1 MDELHLHERYMR
13 RCFDLARLG
22 RGKVSPNPM
31 VGAVLVCQDR
41 ILGEGYHR
49 QYGEAHAEVQALA
62 AVPSSL
68 RHLIPKSTLYISL
81 EPCCVHGRTPPCT
94 DMIIRENI
102 PRVAISTL
110 DTSPEV
116 NGKSVELLREQGVE
130 VICGIL
136 ETEGRELFALRDR
149 FARLQRPY
157 ITLKF
162 ARTEE
167 GFMAPLPLAR
177 QPISSPAALR
187 LVHRWRSEHDSIL
200 IGYRTA
206 LTDDPLLTNRFF
218 PGGRN
223 PLRIVLDPELRLPE
237 KLKVF
242 QAGDALT
249 WLVYESGKAT
259 PPEVKPSG
267 RIYVGSA
274 PGLQGLLDL
283 LGELKNQKISSLLV
297 EGGAAVIRR
306 FLEADLWDEA
316 RVLVGSAHF
325 ARGLPAPAIPSHP
338 AAEYAFGSD
347 RVLWYRHPAFE
358 R

>member
-1 MDELHLHERYMR
+1 MR

-22 RGKVSPNPM
+22 GGKVSPNPM
-31 VGAVLVCQDR
+31 VEAVLVGQDR

-49 QYGEAHAEVQALA
+49 QYGEAHAEVQAVA
-62 AVPSSL
+62 AVPPSL
-68 RHLIPKSTLYISL
+68 RPLIPRSIFYISL
-81 EPCCVHGRTPPCT
+81 EPCCVYGRTPPCT
-94 DMIIRENI
+94 QMILREGI
-102 PRVAISTL
+102 PRVVISTL

-116 NGKSVELLREQGVE
+116 NGKSVALLREQGVE
-130 VICGIL
+130 VISGIL
-136 ETEGRELFALRDR
+136 EREGRELFAPRDR

-167 GFMAPLPLAR
+167 GFLAPLPLAR
-177 QPISSPAALR
+177 QPISSAAAQR
-187 LVHRWRSEHDSIL
+187 LVHRWRGEHDSIL

-218 PGGRN
+218 PGGRS
-223 PLRIVLDPELRLPE
+223 PLRIVLDPELQLPA
-237 KLKVF
+237 KLRVF
-242 QAGDALT
+242 QADDVPT
-249 WLVYESGKAT
+249 WIVYESAT
-259 PPEVKPSG
+259 AKPPEEKRPGLVYF
-267 RIYVGSA
+267 RSA
-274 PGLQGLLDL
+274 PGMQGVLDL
-283 LGELKNQKISSLLV
+283 LGELRNQKVSSLLV

-338 AAEYAFGSD
+338 AAEYAFGAD
-347 RVLWYRHPAFE
+347 RILRYRHPAFE